1 MIRRPPR
8 STRTDTLFPYTTLFL
23 SIAERD
29 GDALGAGARGAAD
42 AVDVALR
49 LVRQFVVDDVGDPW
63 HVDAARGDV
72 GRHQHAGTARAEGV
86 ERALARVLRLVAV
99 DGVGRDAGL
108 GELLG
113 DAVGAGPGGRR
124 RGLRG
129 KDVGG
134 RVDQGGCRVEK

>member
-72 GRHQHAGTARAEGV
+72 GRHQHAGTARAAGAAP
-86 ERALARVLRLVAV
+86 ALARVSRLVAV
-99 DGVGRDAGL
+99 ERSGVEGRARAG
-108 GELLG
+108 
-113 DAVGAGPGGRR
+113 
-124 RGLRG
+124 
-129 KDVGG
+129 
-134 RVDQGGCRVEK
+134 

>member
-49 LVRQFVVDDVGDPW
+49 LVRQFVVDDVGVPW
-63 HVDAARGDV
+63 HVDSARGYV

-86 ERALARVLRLVAV
+86 SRALALVLRIVVV
-99 DGVGRDAGL
+99 DGVARAACLVALLCHSVVQVLVAGCPHHSSPHRTAR
-108 GELLG
+108 LLS
-113 DAVGAGPGGRR
+113 
-124 RGLRG
+124 
-129 KDVGG
+129 
-134 RVDQGGCRVEK
+134 

>member
-63 HVDAARGDV
+63 HVDAARGHV
-72 GRHQHAGTARAEGV
+72 GRHQPAGSSAE
-86 ERALARVLRLVAV
+86 RRVGNAC
-99 DGVGRDAGL
+99 DHTCSSWWM
-108 GELLG
+108 
-113 DAVGAGPGGRR
+113 
-124 RGLRG
+124 
-129 KDVGG
+129 
-134 RVDQGGCRVEK
+134 QYHTTTNTT